1 MEYINNSIY
10 IVPSNIKKKILLDL
24 NKQDK
29 LYDIKFMSLKDLDLT
44 YDKDAIT
51 YLKNKYN
58 LKVEV
63 ALVYLNNIKY
73 VDIKDYKNEKLNKL
87 VEIKKDLLDKNLI
100 STNNLLNKQIVIYG
114 YDYIPRYYNK
124 FLNNY
129 KFIKKNINNY
139 IHDVYEF
146 NDIYD
151 EIEFVS
157 NKILDLINS
166 SVDINKIKIA
176 NINDDYIE
184 PIKRIFKLYNIPINI
199 SKNNIYDTVIVSD
212 FIKLLSDYSVEESLE
227 FIKNKY
233 DLNNENNNYIYNKII
248 SILNSYNSF
257 DLDLFIYDLKHTS
270 NNNDILEN
278 SIEIID
284 IKNNI
289 IDEDEYVFLMSFNLS
304 SIPIIYKDEDYL
316 SDKEKELL
324 DIETSKELNK
334 IEKEN
339 IINIIKSIKNLTITY
354 KLQTPFD
361 KYLKS
366 YLVDELNMNIIHEKV
381 INKYSNK
388 MNYIKLSNK
397 LDNLIKYNEKDN
409 DLDILYNTYS
419 NIKYLSFDNKFN
431 GINKEDLY
439 DYLDH
444 KLKLSYSTMDKYY
457 DCSFKYYLE
466 CILNLSKDD
475 RTIFMDIGNIFH
487 NVLSK
492 AFNDNFDFET
502 EFNNSINFD
511 LTKKDIFFLNKLK
524 EELKFII
531 ETIKYQNTFSS
542 LDKSE
547 YEKGLFIN
555 KEGNVK
561 LTFMGFID
569 KLMYKEDKDNTYLV
583 IIDYKTGNPDINL
596 NNSIYGLDMQLPV
609 YLYLAKNTIKNAKVL
624 GIYLQR
630 ILNNEI
636 DKKSGKTYESLKKE
650 NLKLVG
656 YSTSNE
662 SELSLFDKDYSDS
675 KVIKSMNTT
684 SKGFG
689 PYAKVLDDS
698 MMEKLEEVVEDKIDK
713 AFTGILDADF
723 KINPKVIGGENHS
736 CKYCKYKDVCYKK
749 NEDLIYLD
757 KHTNLDFLKGGK

>member
-10 IVPSNIKKKILLDL
+10 IVPSNIKKKLLLDL

-29 LYDIKFMSLKDLDLT
+29 LYNIKFMSLKDLDLI

-73 VDIKDYKNEKLNKL
+73 VDIKDYNNKKLNNL
-87 VEIKKDLLDKNLI
+87 VEIKKDLLDKKLVSI
-100 STNNLLNKQIVIYG
+100 NNLLNRQIVVYG
-114 YDYIPRYYNK
+114 YDYIPNYYNK
-124 FLNNY
+124 FLNNS
-129 KFIKKNINNY
+129 KIIKKNTNNY

-146 NDIYD
+146 DDIYD

-227 FIKNKY
+227 LIKNKY
-233 DLNNENNNYIYNKII
+233 DLNNENNNYIYNKLIG
-248 SILNSYNSF
+248 ILNSYNSF

-270 NNNDILEN
+270 NKEDVLEN

-284 IKNNI
+284 IKDNI
-289 IDEDEYVFLMSFNLS
+289 IDEDEYVFLMNFNLS
-304 SIPIIYKDEDYL
+304 SIPIIYKDEDFL

-324 DIETSKELNK
+324 DIETSKVLNK

-339 IINIIKSIKNLTITY
+339 IINIIKSIKNLFISY
-354 KLQTPFD
+354 KLKTPFD

-366 YLVDELNMNIIHEKV
+366 YLVDELNMNIIHEKI

-397 LDNLIKYNEKDN
+397 LDKLIKYNEKDD

-419 NIKYLSFDNKFN
+419 DIKYLSFDNKFN

-439 DYLDH
+439 NYLDH

-457 DCSFKYYLE
+457 DCSFRYYLE
-466 CILNLSKDD
+466 CILNLSKED
-475 RTIFMDIGNIFH
+475 RTVFMDIGNIFH
-487 NVLSK
+487 SVLSK
-492 AFNDNFDFET
+492 AFEDNFDFET
-502 EFNNSINFD
+502 EFNNSISTD

-531 ETIKYQNTFSS
+531 ETIKYHNTFSS
-542 LDKSE
+542 LDKCE

-555 KEGNVK
+555 KDGNVK

-569 KLMYKEDKDNTYLV
+569 KLMYKEDNDKTYLV

-609 YLYLAKNTIKNAKVL
+609 YLYLVKNTIKNAKVL

-662 SELSLFDKDYSDS
+662 NELCLFDKDYSDS
-675 KVIKSMNTT
+675 KVIKSMSTT

-689 PYAKVLDDS
+689 SYAKVLDDS
-698 MMEKLEEVVEDKIDK
+698 MMEKLESIVSEKVDN
-713 AFTGILDADF
+713 AFTGILNADF

-749 NEDLIYLD
+749 NEDLVYLD
-757 KHTNLDFLKGGK
+757 KNTNLDFLKGGK